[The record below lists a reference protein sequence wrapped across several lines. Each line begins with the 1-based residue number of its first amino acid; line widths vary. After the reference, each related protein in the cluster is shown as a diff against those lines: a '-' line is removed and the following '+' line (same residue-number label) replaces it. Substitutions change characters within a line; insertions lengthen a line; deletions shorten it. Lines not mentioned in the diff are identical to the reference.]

1 MGTPRLAIALF
12 LGLVSGAAQQTSV
25 TRPQGLTPPSPATPG
40 DETLSPE
47 KRGDI
52 MMARRAYRDAI
63 EVYLQAPKNEATV
76 LNKIG
81 IAYHQIA
88 QFDQAKKYYERA
100 IKARRNYAEAYNN
113 LGAVHYT
120 NKSYRKAISN
130 YKKALAINPNSA
142 SFHMNL
148 GTAYFARKKD
158 ADAVKEYQT
167 ALALDPEVFE
177 HRGNYGTVLEQ
188 RNTEERGKFYYT
200 MAKLYAKST
209 REDRNEIALR
219 YLRRALEE
227 GFKGKDKIAEEPDF
241 AGLRE
246 LPEFKELLAHEPR
259 VL

>member
-1 MGTPRLAIALF
+1 MSTLRLATALL
-12 LGLVSGAAQQTSV
+12 LGLVSAWAQPLSSTTQ
-25 TRPQGLTPPSPATPG
+25 QGLTPTPSATA
-40 DETLSPE
+40 EEQSLTPE
-47 KRGDI
+47 RRGDI

-63 EVYLQAPKNEATV
+63 ETYLQAPKNDAVV

-81 IAYHQIA
+81 IAYHQLA

-100 IKARRNYAEAYNN
+100 IKAKKNYAEAYNN
-113 LGAVHYT
+113 LGAVYYT
-120 NKSYRKAISN
+120 TKSYRKAVSA

-142 SFHMNL
+142 TFHMNL
-148 GTAYFARKKD
+148 GTAYFARKKE
-158 ADAVKEYQT
+158 ADAIKEYQT
-167 ALALDPEVFE
+167 AMALDPEVFE

-188 RNTEERGKFYYT
+188 RNVEERAKYYYT

-227 GFKGKDKIAEEPDF
+227 GYKSKDKIAEEPDF
-241 AGLRE
+241 AALRD
-246 LPEFKELLAHEPR
+246 LPEFKELMAREPR